1 MKFKKII
8 ILSFLLIIA
17 SSTHSIATNSEIID
31 KQKDNLGISTFRN
44 ESKKY
49 TQNIYSDLNMNEIFK
64 SAISGKIENKTII
77 KKITYLFEKEIKE
90 AIKILGSIVVIIV
103 IHSILKSI
111 NEGLENKGIIQITYY
126 VQYILIVTLIMGN
139 FTSIINNIREAIQ
152 DLVRLFKFINSNAY
166 NINGCNRKYN
176 FSKCN
181 RSNTF
186 IHGNI
191 YRKYN
196 IKYIYTN
203 NLSKYCS

>member
-8 ILSFLLIIA
+8 ILLFLFIVA
-17 SSTHSIATNSEIID
+17 SSPHSLATNSEIID
-31 KQKDNLGISTFRN
+31 KQKESLGISSFIS

-64 SAISGKIENKTII
+64 SAVSGKIDNSTII
-77 KKITYLFEKEIKE
+77 KKITNLFGKEVKE
-90 AIKILGSIVVIIV
+90 AIKILGSIIVIIV

-152 DLVRLFKFINSNAY
+152 DLVRILKFSDSNSY
-166 NINGCNRKYN
+166 NINRCNRKYN
-176 FSKCN
+176 FSKCY
-181 RSNTF
+181 RTNTF
-186 IHGNI
+186 ILNNF

-196 IKYIYTN
+196 CKYIYTN
-203 NLSKYCS
+203 SLSKYCS

>member
-8 ILSFLLIIA
+8 ILSFLFII
-17 SSTHSIATNSEIID
+17 SSCTHSLATNSEIID
-31 KQKDNLGISTFRN
+31 KQKDNLGISTFIN

-77 KKITYLFEKEIKE
+77 KKITNLFEKEIKE
-90 AIKILGSIVVIIV
+90 TIKILGSIVVIIV

-166 NINGCNRKYN
+166 NINGSNRKYN
-176 FSKCN
+176 FSKCY